1 MYAHY
6 EVVARE
12 IVATLHADAE
22 AADRVREASA
32 GRATRSLAAPALSLL
47 VGGRRAVGWWL
58 VALGSRLMM
67 VALEGVPELREA

>member
-1 MYAHY
+1 
-6 EVVARE
+6 
-12 IVATLHADAE
+12 
-22 AADRVREASA
+22 VREASA